1 MCSLVDADE
10 RLKEVF
16 VSDQLD
22 TSIGFIEMNV
32 DEGFAQKALPGIQ
45 ERLTDSIQA
54 SGFNVTVLGAP
65 AFWGEMNQLS
75 QDGLEKAHLYALPI
89 IVFVLLM
96 VFRSV
101 VSSVTPLL
109 LSGFSIIASLGV
121 LYFVAQAMELSI
133 FVLDAA
139 LMLGIGVGI
148 DFALIFVKRYRE
160 QLDQTRGNPLEA
172 VAETMGTAGHAILF
186 SALTIIGAMSAIL
199 FVDIAAVRSI
209 ALGVIV
215 VVFFL
220 MVTSLTLL
228 PAFLA
233 IVGAKINALRLPFM
247 SIKTAP
253 SEQGRWYRLAHHVMR
268 RPVLYVAG
276 SVCFLL
282 LLAWPAM
289 ELEVSTPDSRMLPA
303 DTQVRSGLSD
313 LEKGFGV
320 GYSAQSK

>member
-1 MCSLVDADE
+1 
-10 RLKEVF
+10 
-16 VSDQLD
+16 
-22 TSIGFIEMNV
+22 
-32 DEGFAQKALPGIQ
+32 
-45 ERLTDSIQA
+45 
-54 SGFNVTVLGAP
+54 
-65 AFWGEMNQLS
+65 
-75 QDGLEKAHLYALPI
+75 
-89 IVFVLLM
+89 
-96 VFRSV
+96 
-101 VSSVTPLL
+101 
-109 LSGFSIIASLGV
+109 
-121 LYFVAQAMELSI
+121 
-133 FVLDAA
+133 
-139 LMLGIGVGI
+139 
-148 DFALIFVKRYRE
+148 
-160 QLDQTRGNPLEA
+160 
-172 VAETMGTAGHAILF
+172 
-186 SALTIIGAMSAIL
+186 
-199 FVDIAAVRSI
+199 
-209 ALGVIV
+209 
-215 VVFFL
+215 